1 MMIVFLAL
9 GTNLG
14 DRLAN
19 LRLAC
24 DFFEKAGLV
33 TVDKSS
39 VYETEPFGVT
49 DQPWFLNQVIKGECA
64 FSADELLSV
73 SQKIEREVGRYE
85 TYKWG
90 PRVIDIDI
98 LLFGDE
104 ILESEK
110 LTIPHVGLADRNFV
124 LIPLSEI
131 ASDFIHPLLKKSV
144 KELLNECEDDTIV
157 RPLLT

>member
-1 MMIVFLAL
+1 MIAYLAL

-14 DRLAN
+14 DRSAN
-19 LRLAC
+19 LLLAC
-24 DFFEKAGLV
+24 KMLEKTGLV

-49 DQPWFLNQVIKGECA
+49 DQPWFLNQVIKVECA

-73 SQKIEREVGRYE
+73 SQKIERDVGRYE

-98 LLFGDE
+98 LFYGDE

-110 LTIPHVGLADRNFV
+110 LTIPHVGLVDRNFV

-131 ASDFIHPLLKKSV
+131 ASDFKHPLLKKSV